1 MSEPPEQLP
10 AEWFRSVAERM
21 GLRRTNAGS
30 SASEINLLNGKWLF
44 PLLSALFLLLIS
56 FTVMEDPLVY
66 RLSIMAGLALL
77 LLSLILLT
85 WDQRQ
90 MLFSADAYF
99 QPPQA
104 MTIHKNAMHSSERQ
118 DKPLFTPGPLTTSRT
133 VKEAMLRDL
142 GSRDHQFIELVRSI
156 RQRLVR
162 LGGAAPGEY
171 EAVIMQGSGTFGIE
185 AVLSTVT
192 PPDGKWL
199 IAVNGAYGKRMVQI
213 ARVLNI
219 QTAVLDYPEH
229 RSVDA
234 ADIAQALVNDATIT
248 HVGVV
253 HCETSTG
260 IVSDVEAIGAAVSAA
275 GRRFFV
281 DAMSSFGAI
290 SLNLAEAQIDFLVSS
305 ANKCIEGVP
314 GFAFVLARRSALL
327 AAEGYARSV
336 SLDLLAQWKGL
347 EQNGQ
352 FRFTPPTHALLAFG
366 QALDELETEG
376 GVAGRMARYQR
387 NHSVLLEGMERMG
400 FRTYLP
406 RAHQSHIITSFHYPD
421 HPRFDFDDF
430 YTSLSEKGYVIYPG
444 KVSDAD
450 CFRIGTIGRIFEDD
464 IRGLLI
470 AIEETMTEMGGRKFE
485 V

>member
-1 MSEPPEQLP
+1 MEAPWLYYL
-10 AEWFRSVAERM
+10 SVLA
-21 GLRRTNAGS
+21 GLG
-30 SASEINLLNGKWLF
+30 LLFVSL
-44 PLLSALFLLLIS
+44 LFL
-56 FTVMEDPLVY
+56 T
-66 RLSIMAGLALL
+66 R
-77 LLSLILLT
+77 
-85 WDQRQ
+85 DQRQ
-90 MLFSADAYF
+90 VLFGADVYF
-99 QPPQA
+99 QPPQS
-104 MTIHKNAMHSSERQ
+104 MTIHKATRPSDRQ

-142 GSRDHQFIELVRSI
+142 GSRDHQFIQLVRSI
-156 RQRLVR
+156 RQRLVM
-162 LGGAAPGEY
+162 LGGATPGEY
-171 EAVIMQGSGTFGIE
+171 EAVIIQGSGTFGIE
-185 AVLSTVT
+185 AVLSTIT
-192 PPDGKWL
+192 PPEGKWL

-213 ARVLNI
+213 ARVLGI
-219 QTAVLDYPEH
+219 QTTVLDYPEH
-229 RSVDA
+229 RRVEA
-234 ADIAQALVNDATIT
+234 ADIAQILVNDAAIT

-260 IVSDVEAIGAAVSAA
+260 IVSNVEAIGAVVSAA
-275 GRRFFV
+275 GRCFFV
-281 DAMSSFGAI
+281 DAMSSFGAMP
-290 SLNLAEAQIDFLVSS
+290 LNLAQAQIDFLVSS

-327 AAEGYARSV
+327 AVEGYARSV

-352 FRFTPPTHALLAFG
+352 FRFTPPTHTLLAFG
-366 QALDELETEG
+366 QALDELEMEG
-376 GVAGRMARYQR
+376 GIAGRMARYQR

-406 RAHQSHIITSFHYPD
+406 RPDQSHIITSFHYPD

-464 IRGLLI
+464 IHGLLI
-470 AIEETMTEMGGRKFE
+470 AIAATMTEMGMQ
-485 V
+485 